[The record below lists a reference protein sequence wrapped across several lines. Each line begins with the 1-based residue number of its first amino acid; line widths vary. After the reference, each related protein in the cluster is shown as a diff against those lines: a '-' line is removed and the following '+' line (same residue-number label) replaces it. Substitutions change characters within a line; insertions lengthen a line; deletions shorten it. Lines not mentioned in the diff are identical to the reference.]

1 MLCAKCKKNEAK
13 VNLITV
19 VNGEKHEIW
28 LCENCVKDISNIP
41 FFSSIG
47 QNGTLPFQGMLT
59 EILSS
64 VGSKAKIDNTNNVN
78 EIICPNCG
86 LTYDEFKKTGRLG
99 CSECYVA
106 FKVVLEPRIKSLQAG
121 VKHVGKIPHMKGQEI
136 IRRRKLKDLKSEM
149 QKLIVTEEYER
160 AAVVRDEIKK
170 LELYILERNVS
181 DEPIR
186 VKEENCDGQF
196 DS

>member
-1 MLCAKCKKNEAK
+1 MLCEKCKKNEAK
-13 VNLITV
+13 VNLVTV

-41 FFSSIG
+41 FFSSIS

-64 VGSKAKIDNTNNVN
+64 VGSKANIDNNNVN
-78 EIICPNCG
+78 EIVCSNCG

-99 CSECYVA
+99 CSDCYEA
-106 FKVVLEPRIKSLQAG
+106 FRVVLEPRIKSLQAG
-121 VKHVGKIPHMKGQEI
+121 VKHIGKIPHMKSEEI
-136 IRRRKLKDLKSEM
+136 VRRKKLKDLKAEM

-170 LELYILERNVS
+170 LELYILESNVS
-181 DEPIR
+181 KEPVH
-186 VKEENCDGQF
+186 VKEENCNGQF